1 MRPGIETRRLTRV
14 PARPGIEPERP
25 DFMPGRA
32 GAEGRKVATQVGRS
46 AAKVARS
53 GVEVRRTARK
63 GSRLLHQPRRPGI
76 GRRRVGI
83 EGSPAGAVR
92 QWLGALAK
100 VPIDDTKPA
109 DRRFERFVCIYLWGK
124 RTRFFLSL
132 RLMRPLLSKCPSL
145 RSRRAGCSPTARAI
159 SCAPLP
165 VAVVTPS
172 FTLVTPSFTLVISSA
187 SLVTPCGPLVPRW
200 GQERTSVSDC
210 QVRA

>member
-53 GVEVRRTARK
+53 GVEVRRMARK
-63 GSRLLHQPRRPGI
+63 VSRLLHQPRRPGI

-100 VPIDDTKPA
+100 VPIGRHQA
-109 DRRFERFVCIYLWGK
+109 SR
-124 RTRFFLSL
+124 
-132 RLMRPLLSKCPSL
+132 PSL
-145 RSRRAGCSPTARAI
+145 RAI
-159 SCAPLP
+159 RVHLP
-165 VAVVTPS
+165 MGQTHPFLSFVASNASS
-172 FTLVTPSFTLVISSA
+172 FV
-187 SLVTPCGPLVPRW
+187 
-200 GQERTSVSDC
+200 
-210 QVRA
+210 